1 MCRDCPRYARSASL
15 VRIAHRQ
22 FAPASRL
29 QPNPLSRVLIPLA
42 SSNKKTPLF
51 EKRSVFLL
59 VMHFANPS
67 NLSNL
72 PQNVTY
78 KYLQKGIYS

>member
-15 VRIAHRQ
+15 VRTAHRQ

-42 SSNKKTPLF
+42 SSNKKTLLF
-51 EKRSVFLL
+51 GKRSVFLL
-59 VMHFANPS
+59 VSASGFEPET
-67 NLSNL
+67 L
-72 PQNVTY
+72 
-78 KYLQKGIYS
+78 